1 MSIQKSP
8 PPTRTDFVAF
18 EEVHSRWN
26 DNDVYGHIN
35 NVVYY
40 AFFDTAVNRYLIEHH
55 VLDIANDQIIGLVVE
70 TQCQYFASI
79 VYPDLIHV
87 GLKVVHLG
95 NSSVKY
101 EVAVFKNDEDV
112 ACALGS
118 FVHVYVD
125 RSSNKPTAIPQN
137 VRAVLQQL
145 LKVSGH

>member
-1 MSIQKSP
+1 MSIQKLL
-8 PPTRTDFVAF
+8 PPTRADFVAF

-40 AFFDTAVNRYLIEHH
+40 AFFDTAVNRYLIEHY
-55 VLDIANDQIIGLVVE
+55 VLDIVNDQTIGLVVE
-70 TQCQYFASI
+70 TQCQYFSSI

-87 GLKVVHLG
+87 GLKVIHLG

-112 ACALGS
+112 ACALGN

-125 RSSNKPTAIPQN
+125 RSSNKPTGIPQN
-137 VRAVLQQL
+137 VREVLQQL
-145 LKVSGH
+145 LKVRCN